1 MSRPR
6 PIFAAC
12 ARGLEEVLAAELTR
26 LGATEARPER
36 AGVEALADRETLW
49 RVTLGSRIA
58 SRVLMP
64 IAEFAVHNR
73 ETLYEGAVRIP
84 WPRIFDVDQT
94 FAIRATGR
102 LRGLR
107 HTGFIGQVVKD
118 AICDRFRDERG
129 RRPDVDRDRPA
140 ILIDVHVDQRGAR
153 ISLDAAGEPLHRRG
167 YRQDTGPAPLKE
179 TLAAGALALSGW
191 TADQPLFDP
200 MCGAG
205 TFVIE
210 AALMAADIAPGLLR
224 RGGFA
229 FQRWG
234 DHDRDAYGRVRSE
247 LLDRQ
252 REITVPLFGFDTS
265 GRMVDAARE
274 NARRARVGGAIE
286 FRKARFER
294 VDPPAEG
301 GLLITNPPYG
311 QRLDV
316 DPGLYRDLGDALKQR
331 FGGWTAWILAA
342 TAPLKNLGL
351 RPARRIPLRNGPIDC
366 RLISVPIFPPKK
378 DGSSAPPDRD

>member
-1 MSRPR
+1 MSRVR

-12 ARGLEEVLAAELTR
+12 AQGLEGVLADELAR
-26 LGATEARPER
+26 LGASDVRPGR
-36 AGVEALADRETLW
+36 AGVDAQADRVTLW
-49 RVTLGSRIA
+49 RITLGSRIA
-58 SRVLMP
+58 SRLLMP
-64 IAEFAVHNR
+64 IAEFGIDGRRA
-73 ETLYEGAVRIP
+73 LYDGAARVP
-84 WPRIFDVDQT
+84 WHRVFDVDQT

-102 LRGLR
+102 ARGLH
-107 HTGFIGQVVKD
+107 HTGFVGQVVKD
-118 AICDRFRDERG
+118 AICDRFRAERG

-140 ILIDVHVDQRGAR
+140 VLIDVHVDDRGAR

-167 YRQDTGPAPLKE
+167 YRRDTGPAPIKE

-191 TADQPLFDP
+191 DGTQPLFDP

-210 AALMAADIAPGLLR
+210 AALMAADVAPGLLR

-234 DHDRDAYGRVRSE
+234 DHDRDAYGRLRAE

-252 REITVPLFGFDTS
+252 RPVQVPLFGFDTS
-265 GRMVDAARE
+265 GRVLEAARE
-274 NARRARVGGAIE
+274 NAERARIGGAITL
-286 FRKARFER
+286 RQARFER

-311 QRLDV
+311 QRLDA
-316 DPGLYRDLGDALKQR
+316 DPALYRSLGDALKQR
-331 FGGWTAWILAA
+331 FDGWTAWILAA
-342 TAPLKNLGL
+342 TGPLKGLGL
-351 RPARRIPLRNGPIDC
+351 RPERRIPLRNGPIDC
-366 RLISVPIFPPKK
+366 RLVCVPIFSKGD
-378 DGSSAPPDRD
+378 DGSGEPPVRD